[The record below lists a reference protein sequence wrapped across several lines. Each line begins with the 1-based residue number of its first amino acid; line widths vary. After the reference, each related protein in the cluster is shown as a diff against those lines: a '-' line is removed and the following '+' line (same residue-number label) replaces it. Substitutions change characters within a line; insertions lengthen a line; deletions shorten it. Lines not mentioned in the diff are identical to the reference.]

1 MQVSPPPATLCLNFK
16 MKLPTLSAI
25 SQYLVVHSCHCLAAQ
40 CISALVPLLVNVWL
54 KFCKTKLLY
63 VFFMSECN
71 KNKQSSGAIQ
81 IILLLVL
88 YFYLTFCLSSMN
100 GLLYLN
106 ANCSLFPGES
116 VLKLIWTFYKLLI
129 LYCGVVLSCMYNPK
143 KSQY

>member
-1 MQVSPPPATLCLNFK
+1 MQLSPPPATLCLNFK

-63 VFFMSECN
+63 VSLCQNVIKISKVQVPFRLF
-71 KNKQSSGAIQ
+71 
-81 IILLLVL
+81 

>member
-1 MQVSPPPATLCLNFK
+1 MQLSPPPATLCLNFK

-25 SQYLVVHSCHCLAAQ
+25 SQYLPLSRGTMHQCTRSTSGQRLIKVLQNEAAI
-40 CISALVPLLVNVWL
+40 C
-54 KFCKTKLLY
+54 
-63 VFFMSECN
+63 FFMSECN